1 VCVVRRQ
8 DRPNKGLV
16 VVMSLVMVHSLE
28 RGSYCSRGR
37 KTGKVQRMDKHWRR
51 QHVALHASSYLQE
64 NGIWIHQQQQST
76 TTINNDHGQTP
87 VPVTLTDGV
96 MRNQRDQSKELRSQ
110 ILNVNHLDHIP
121 RTELVSAKSMT
132 AIVKHGRFLAFSDA
146 RSGGWVFDRFSKVTH
161 ASHAQAS
168 TNASSCELAIK
179 HRVEQRLNLII

>member
-51 QHVALHASSYLQE
+51 QHVALHASGYLQE

-76 TTINNDHGQTP
+76 TTINNDHQ
-87 VPVTLTDGV
+87 
-96 MRNQRDQSKELRSQ
+96 QRPWPNTGTSDTHRRFHENHRGQSKEQPSQ
-110 ILNVNHLDHIP
+110 SLNVNNACHQIP
-121 RTELVSAKSMT
+121 RTELIS
-132 AIVKHGRFLAFSDA
+132 A
-146 RSGGWVFDRFSKVTH
+146 RSSRPLL
-161 ASHAQAS
+161 
-168 TNASSCELAIK
+168 NADQHHHI
-179 HRVEQRLNLII
+179 